1 MEFIVKMN
9 AQETISTIHAG
20 TLKAFIESMA
30 EPEETVNE
38 PESEQETLVETDPT
52 GYMPPQAEP
61 LAPEQQETLE
71 EVPESPKTLIVT
83 REDVRAVLADAAKR
97 GKRTMIKKLFQEF
110 GANKLPEIKDDDLSA
125 LMAKAK
131 EL

>member
-1 MEFIVKMN
+1 MEFIVKMS

-20 TLKAFIESMA
+20 TLMSFIESMT
-30 EPEETVNE
+30 EPDE
-38 PESEQETLVETDPT
+38 PVKKQKEKPVEIDHT
-52 GYMPPQAEP
+52 GYMYPQSEPP
-61 LAPEQQETLE
+61 APKQQEAPAE
-71 EVPESPKTLIVT
+71 ETPEVSIVT

-97 GKRTMIKKLFQEF
+97 GKRTMVKKLFQEF
-110 GANKLPEIKDDDLSA
+110 GATKLPEIKDEDLPA

>member
-1 MEFIVKMN
+1 MEFIVKMS

-20 TLKAFIESMA
+20 TLMSFIESMT
-30 EPEETVNE
+30 EPDEPVKKQKEKPVEIDHTGYTYPQSEPPVPKPQEAPAEETPDV
-38 PESEQETLVETDPT
+38 SEV
-52 GYMPPQAEP
+52 A
-61 LAPEQQETLE
+61 
-71 EVPESPKTLIVT
+71 

-97 GKRTMIKKLFQEF
+97 GKRTMVKKLFQEF
-110 GANKLPEIKDDDLSA
+110 GATKLPEIKDEDLPA

>member
-1 MEFIVKMN
+1 MEFIVKMS

-20 TLKAFIESMA
+20 TLMSFIESMT
-30 EPEETVNE
+30 EPDE
-38 PESEQETLVETDPT
+38 PVKKQKKKPVEIDHT
-52 GYMPPQAEP
+52 GYMLPQAEP
-61 LAPEQQETLE
+61 SAPEQQETLE
-71 EVPESPKTLIVT
+71 EVPESPKTLVVT

-110 GANKLPEIKDDDLSA
+110 GATKLPEIKDEDLPA